1 MANLHFANF
10 VCRSD
15 KQVFLDF
22 AEVIVPAIEKGA
34 VRKYGDSQYILKDC
48 SVINLASKG
57 EVPDL
62 VLAGRII
69 HNTMLVRE
77 QHLVDGEI
85 VKDRTALPSAPSAIF
100 VLMFDTHR
108 LIYAP
113 ETKGAPSLQALR
125 ATIHRAIRDR
135 WNAYLREKKAEIERS
150 TDKRVTLKQLREDEP
165 EPRLTI
171 LPLSN
176 ESSIEEFL
184 EGFSVLRQVKLELIK
199 PNDEIDS
206 MEWLKATRDI
216 GSDFGASDT
225 SVTYANKSGLNIDG
239 AATRIAEM
247 TENGNTDVSLRGL
260 DANGDRLIGN
270 NDHFKITVPADDI
283 PADVK
288 SAAPKLVGILREKAV
303 EGLVHLPKVTDDIKS
318 KLRRIGEFLSL

>member
-48 SVINLASKG
+48 AVINLASKAD
-57 EVPDL
+57 VPDI

-69 HNTMLVRE
+69 HNTVLVRE

-85 VKDRTALPSAPSAIF
+85 VKDRTSLPSAPSAIF

-135 WNAYLREKKAEIERS
+135 WNAYLREKKAEIEKS
-150 TDKRVTLKQLREDEP
+150 TEKQITLKQLREDEP
-165 EPRLTI
+165 EPKLTI

-176 ESSIEEFL
+176 ESSIEKFL
-184 EGFSVLRQVKLELIK
+184 EGFSVLRQVKLELVK

-206 MEWLKATRDI
+206 MEWLKATREI
-216 GSDFGASDT
+216 GGDFGASDT
-225 SVTYANKSGLNIDG
+225 SVTYANTTGLNIEG

-260 DANGDRLIGN
+260 DSNGDQLTGN
-270 NDHFKITVPADDI
+270 NDHFKITI
-283 PADVK
+283 PAENIPTDIK
-288 SAAPKLVGILREKAV
+288 TATPKLVSIFREKVA
-303 EGLVHLPKVTDDIKS
+303 EGLIYVPTVTAGVKS